1 MQLQNQPG
9 ARPPA
14 SAGGGDLADIL
25 ERVLDKGI
33 VVAGDVAINLLDIE
47 LLTIK
52 LRLLIASADTAKKM
66 GIDWWESDPFLSGK
80 AGSELPEGNGNGKG
94 GALEERLDRI
104 ENALAQLAKPPE
116 ER

>member
-1 MQLQNQPG
+1 MQIQSHQG
-9 ARPPA
+9 RSPA

-33 VVAGDVAINLLDIE
+33 VVAGDIAINLLDIE

-66 GIDWWESDPFLSGK
+66 GIDWWENDPFLSGK
-80 AGSELPEGNGNGKG
+80 ARDKELQETGAG

-104 ENALAQLAKPPE
+104 ENALAALAEGK
-116 ER
+116 R